1 MTNMN
6 TDDGL
11 QRSNSELTEPVT
23 KVAMTPIRW
32 IALAAGI
39 AIMLFQI
46 ISTEFRVTE
55 LKAEG
60 FGDFVIRSTRNHAYF
75 PLIGGIVGALTSIVI
90 VKALKRLFK

>member
-1 MTNMN
+1 MTSMN

-11 QRSNSELTEPVT
+11 QHSNSELTEPVT

-32 IALAAGI
+32 IALAAGL
-39 AIMLFQI
+39 AFTLFQMV
-46 ISTEFRVTE
+46 STEFRVTE

-60 FGDFVIRSTRNHAYF
+60 FGDVVITSTRNHAYF